1 VLPRVVRSDGV
12 TKADRAYRGRRC
24 VNKIAHVQEAEV
36 EFAGEPSSVAGARRF
51 AREVLDDAGAGDDSW
66 LVVQIVSEL
75 ATNAV
80 VHAGTPFVLNI
91 AYDDS
96 SIRVSVTDGRPLARA
111 VVRRFSSETTTGRGL
126 RLIQTL
132 GRSWGVDQTASAKT
146 VWCEISRGAEA
157 DDDGEQASGRSL
169 RFGSDDFE
177 PAAQGRLQKSRARA
191 IRNSRSSHVA

>member
-1 VLPRVVRSDGV
+1 VVHSDGV
-12 TKADRAYRGRRC
+12 AKADRAYRRTRS

-36 EFAGEPSSVAGARRF
+36 ELAGEPSSVAGARRF
-51 AREVLDDAGAGDDSW
+51 AREVLEGVGAGEDTW

-80 VHAGTPFVLNI
+80 VHAGTAFVLNI
-91 AYDDS
+91 AYDDA
-96 SIRVSVTDGRPLARA
+96 SIRISVTDRRPLARA

-169 RFGSDDFE
+169 RFGSADFE
-177 PAAQGRLQKSRARA
+177 TAGRGGLEKSRARA
-191 IRNSRSSHVA
+191 IRNSRNSHVA